1 MMLKTKLIAS
11 SLAFALSGATGVV
24 SAESVPKAGADMD
37 KPESYVLEIPKARN
51 AVSPSYHDSDDIEAQ
66 IFAVDIASQKLFNEI
81 DVLTQMKGGHGYP
94 PYVLKTTTERISNSL
109 ASWSAYLMGDLEKGI
124 FGRYNG
130 LDIELSSHV
139 NELGASHQELQTE
152 GMTQLGARID
162 DVQDQLNNI
171 ISDKNQVQHAFINF
185 KQLPREFEFN
195 GVQGLQSGTDEHPLL
210 QYMACY
216 PTEVPDYLAAHT
228 TMNQVMCV
236 FNITMAAS
244 HQAYVVY
251 RGYYPKNQ
259 ISAGTKVTVV
269 DNGAIFAKTNKWL
282 RMNGMEK
289 PERLQLYKLLGN
301 PTTYKA
307 NPLPVR
313 GLSTRTTSE
322 HVTSSYTASEGNTSV
337 VLPKQEFSKFKH
349 GQGINSHTQ
358 GSSNSGNAGRDN
370 VSIKVGSGTGSVDLT
385 VE

>member
-1 MMLKTKLIAS
+1 MMLKTKLLAS
-11 SLAFALSGATGVV
+11 SLALALTGATGIVNAETVV
-24 SAESVPKAGADMD
+24 KEGADINN
-37 KPESYVLEIPKARN
+37 PESYVLGIPKARN
-51 AVSPSYHDSDDIEAQ
+51 AVVPSYHDSDDIEAQ
-66 IFAVDIASQKLFNEI
+66 IFAVDIASQNLFNEI

-94 PYVLKTTTERISNSL
+94 PYVLKATTDRISNSL
-109 ASWSAYLMGDLEKGI
+109 SSWTTYLMGDMEKGI

-130 LDIELSSHV
+130 LDIELAAHT
-139 NELGASHQELQTE
+139 NELGASQKKLQSE
-152 GMTQLGARID
+152 GLTQLGARID
-162 DVQDQLNNI
+162 DVQNQLNSI
-171 ISDKNQVQHAFINF
+171 ISDQTQVQHAFINF
-185 KQLPREFEFN
+185 NQLPKEFEFN
-195 GVQGLQSGTDEHPLL
+195 GVQGLQNGTVEHPLL

-282 RMNGMEK
+282 RMNGMNK
-289 PERLQLYKLLGN
+289 PERLQMYKLLGN

-307 NPLPVR
+307 KPLPVH
-313 GLSTRTTSE
+313 GLSAVTTSE
-322 HVTSSYTASEGNTSV
+322 SV
-337 VLPKQEFSKFKH
+337 VVPYAASSNNAVILPKQEFAEFKH
-349 GQGINSHTQ
+349 GQGINSYTQ